1 MRDLGSRP
9 GAQDIE
15 SRRSTGLDSL
25 KSLHSKSGS
34 MNGHEATPEPT
45 DDVWERSTAPQSSY
59 TGREI
64 GIGIAVFLVGA
75 LIAFGLPVAL
85 A

>member
-1 MRDLGSRP
+1 
-9 GAQDIE
+9 
-15 SRRSTGLDSL
+15 
-25 KSLHSKSGS
+25 
-34 MNGHEATPEPT
+34 MNGHDAPSGDA
-45 DDVWERSTAPQSSY
+45 DDVWNRSTAPQSSY

>member
-1 MRDLGSRP
+1 
-9 GAQDIE
+9 
-15 SRRSTGLDSL
+15 
-25 KSLHSKSGS
+25 
-34 MNGHEATPEPT
+34 MNGHDAPSGST
-45 DDVWERSTAPQSSY
+45 DDVWSRSTAPQSSY

>member
-1 MRDLGSRP
+1 
-9 GAQDIE
+9 
-15 SRRSTGLDSL
+15 
-25 KSLHSKSGS
+25 
-34 MNGHEATPEPT
+34 MNGRDVPLESTEA
-45 DDVWERSTAPQSSY
+45 VWDRSTAPQSSY